1 MWSPCINGRLAKSR
15 NHPPPSLRLL
25 EFSIFTFIKQSLS
38 PFRLSPNSLF
48 VLSSTCIERSLKAQ
62 PFIFTQI
69 LRYGTLLE
77 EFWTLCSTII
87 LSRQRD
93 ENSPFKGSLKQRI
106 ETFYLL
112 ALPMTVLPSLFAPSS
127 NSMALLRVLCTLLLQ
142 MKCKGKDSEL
152 LGIFDSLPW
161 DSTWTILDTVL
172 DNLVITVTLK
182 IPLLEED

>member
-15 NHPPPSLRLL
+15 NHPPPPSDYWNFQFSLLL
-25 EFSIFTFIKQSLS
+25 SSHCH
-38 PFRLSPNSLF
+38 PWLSPNSLF

-77 EFWTLCSTII
+77 EFWTSCSTII

-106 ETFYLL
+106 ETFYSL

-127 NSMALLRVLCTLLLQ
+127 SSMALLRVLCTLLQ
-142 MKCKGKDSEL
+142 MKCKGKDSR
-152 LGIFDSLPW
+152 I
-161 DSTWTILDTVL
+161 I
-172 DNLVITVTLK
+172 VI
-182 IPLLEED
+182 IIIIIIIIII

>member
-15 NHPPPSLRLL
+15 NHPPPPSLRLL

-152 LGIFDSLPW
+152 LGIFDSLP
-161 DSTWTILDTVL
+161 
-172 DNLVITVTLK
+172 
-182 IPLLEED
+182 